1 MKITNIFLLFLF
13 PLWLFGADYNAENS
27 AIKDK
32 FFQSLNEYKSGNTER
47 AKELVQEAY
56 FGHFENLEAGIRIN
70 LGQKKTYLMEK
81 QFGDIRK
88 AIKSG
93 KDIATVQVLINNLL
107 NQIDEIMPLIENGT
121 KLVAEKSHDGGL
133 SASNAANS
141 STISG
146 VENNGNNFTSS
157 NTLNKTDSYNKN
169 EEKSINTVNDMGN
182 SANFTAQNAA
192 NPWNSIYIEISDEFQ
207 NAKNFYD
214 TKDRENLI
222 ASINKIKFEIYRNK
236 KLEIAVRQYVGQ
248 NIDAMIQQI
257 LGNIIS
263 KNITL
268 SDESFKMHVKDA
280 DDLIKIAVSK
290 LPENSYEI
298 APKNLVENADYE
310 NDDVDFTKVIENIK
324 TQMAEV
330 LELYKNGEIK
340 KAVNLAQDI
349 YFDEYEASGME
360 VKIGAIDN
368 NLKLETEAS
377 FSAIASLVQNNAG
390 IDKIRNAQAKLFD
403 QLEISAEKAGKN
415 SSPVNLFLLALTII
429 LREGLEALI
438 IVAAV
443 VAYLIKTQNS
453 NKLGIVYSS
462 VGIAVLLSF
471 FTAWVVNLLFTNA
484 AQSREILE
492 GATMLIAVILLFY
505 VGFWLLSNAGAKKWN
520 RYIKGK
526 ISQSLSKGDK
536 TALWWISFLA
546 VYREGAETVLFYQAL
561 IFDAQ
566 KIGAINMIIY
576 GFLLGCIVL
585 AVLFIIFKAFSIKI
599 PLRAFFIA
607 TSAIIFYMAIV
618 FTGKGVMELVEGKV
632 FVPTIIHSMPTITW
646 LGIYPYVQSL
656 IPQILM
662 VLALIVGIL
671 IIKKR
676 EKSI

>member
-13 PLWLFGADYNAENS
+13 PLWLFGADYNAENL

-93 KDIATVQVLINNLL
+93 KDIDTVQVLINNLL
-107 NQIDEIMPLIENGT
+107 SQIDEIMPLIENGT

-182 SANFTAQNAA
+182 LANFTAQNAA

-207 NAKNFYD
+207 NAKKFYD

-390 IDKIRNAQAKLFD
+390 VDKIRNAQAKLFD

-415 SSPVNLFLLALTII
+415 SSPINLFLLALTII

-536 TALWWISFLA
+536 TALWWVSFLA

>member
-1 MKITNIFLLFLF
+1 
-13 PLWLFGADYNAENS
+13 
-27 AIKDK
+27 
-32 FFQSLNEYKSGNTER
+32 
-47 AKELVQEAY
+47 
-56 FGHFENLEAGIRIN
+56 
-70 LGQKKTYLMEK
+70 
-81 QFGDIRK
+81 
-88 AIKSG
+88 
-93 KDIATVQVLINNLL
+93 
-107 NQIDEIMPLIENGT
+107 
-121 KLVAEKSHDGGL
+121 
-133 SASNAANS
+133 
-141 STISG
+141 
-146 VENNGNNFTSS
+146 
-157 NTLNKTDSYNKN
+157 
-169 EEKSINTVNDMGN
+169 
-182 SANFTAQNAA
+182 
-192 NPWNSIYIEISDEFQ
+192 
-207 NAKNFYD
+207 
-214 TKDRENLI
+214 
-222 ASINKIKFEIYRNK
+222 
-236 KLEIAVRQYVGQ
+236 
-248 NIDAMIQQI
+248 
-257 LGNIIS
+257 
-263 KNITL
+263 
-268 SDESFKMHVKDA
+268 MHVKDA

-415 SSPVNLFLLALTII
+415 SSPVNLFFLALTII

-536 TALWWISFLA
+536 TALWWVSFLA

>member
-1 MKITNIFLLFLF
+1 MKITNIFLLSLF
-13 PLWLFGADYNAENS
+13 PLWLFGADYNVENS

-93 KDIATVQVLINNLL
+93 KDIDTVQVLINNLL
-107 NQIDEIMPLIENGT
+107 SQIDEIMPLIENGT

-133 SASNAANS
+133 SASNATNS
-141 STISG
+141 NTISG
-146 VENNGNNFTSS
+146 AENNGNNFISS

-169 EEKSINTVNDMGN
+169 EEKSINTVKDIENL
-182 SANFTAQNAA
+182 ANFTAQNAA

-298 APKNLVENADYE
+298 APKNLVENTDYE
-310 NDDVDFTKVIENIK
+310 NDDVDFAKVMENIK

-390 IDKIRNAQAKLFD
+390 IDKIGNAQAKLFD
-403 QLEISAEKAGKN
+403 QLEISVEKAGKN
-415 SSPVNLFLLALTII
+415 SSPINLFLLALTII

-492 GATMLIAVILLFY
+492 GTTMLIAVILLFY

-536 TALWWISFLA
+536 TALWWVSFLA

-566 KIGAINMIIY
+566 KIGATNMIIY

-585 AVLFIIFKAFSIKI
+585 AVLFIIFKTFSIKI

-662 VLALIVGIL
+662 VSALIVGIL

>member
-93 KDIATVQVLINNLL
+93 KDIDTVQVLINNLL
-107 NQIDEIMPLIENGT
+107 SQIDEIMPLIENGT

-182 SANFTAQNAA
+182 LANFTAQNAA

-298 APKNLVENADYE
+298 APKNLAENADYE

-415 SSPVNLFLLALTII
+415 SSPINLFLLALTII

-536 TALWWISFLA
+536 TALWWVSFLA